1 MDKVTKKQINSHTC
15 FICGTENNAG
25 LNARFYE
32 TEKGEVA
39 CIFTPRQE
47 HQSYPGRLHG
57 GVSAAILD
65 ELIGRAIMIKEPNTW
80 GVTCELNVKY
90 KKPVPLDISLK
101 AVGRITDVNRK
112 LFKAEGEI
120 YLPNGDIAVIASG
133 LYMKLPIEKI
143 VEGTGVDMN
152 DEVFVIEG
160 EDNPEYI

>member
-1 MDKVTKKQINSHTC
+1 MDKIIKKQTNSHSC
-15 FICGTENNAG
+15 FVCGTDNDAG

-32 TEKGEVA
+32 TENDEVA
-39 CIFTPRQE
+39 CIFTPRQK

-80 GVTCELNVKY
+80 GVTCELNLKY
-90 KKPVPLDISLK
+90 KKPVPLDIPLK
-101 AVGRITDVNRK
+101 AVGRITDVNRR

-133 LYMKLPIEKI
+133 LYMKLPIKKI
-143 VEGTGVDMN
+143 VGESDVDMN
-152 DEVFVIEG
+152 DEVFLIEG
-160 EDNPEYI
+160 ENDPEYI